1 MVEKLI
7 YGEYKMRGKNLAKPT
22 NNKTKKKSCK
32 PKKHFSVQRRECEAV
47 VLESSRQ

>member
-22 NNKTKKKSCK
+22 NNKTKIMQTKKALQCAEK
-32 PKKHFSVQRRECEAV
+32 RM
-47 VLESSRQ
+47 